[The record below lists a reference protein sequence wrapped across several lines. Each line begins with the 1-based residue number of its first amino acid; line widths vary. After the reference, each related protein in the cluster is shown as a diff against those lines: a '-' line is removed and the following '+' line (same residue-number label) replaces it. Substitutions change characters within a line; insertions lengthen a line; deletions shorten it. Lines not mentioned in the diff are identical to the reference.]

1 MLRVD
6 VFSPLPTALA
16 TALRDHDQGLRRE
29 LRILGSV
36 LALGGFGIA
45 AFITQYVVRM
55 ERVLAPRKEEWLP
68 GLVALGV
75 FGVGVFLRR
84 LAHTA
89 GLMKR
94 LVARLPEVRVVRL
107 EKVHR
112 RYGFWLNVA
121 FLFDGGEKELLP
133 VGDGMVATDP
143 RAQQVLADARSVC
156 PGLRSE

>member
-1 MLRVD
+1 MFRVD

-36 LALGGFGIA
+36 LALGGFGVA

-55 ERVLAPRKEEWLP
+55 ARAPRPEEWIPWL
-68 GLVALGV
+68 GALVV

-94 LVARLPEVRVVRL
+94 LIARLPEVRVVRL

-112 RYGFWLNVA
+112 RYGFGLNVA
-121 FLFDGGEKELLP
+121 FLFDDGEKEFLP
-133 VGDGMVATDP
+133 LGDGLPPTDP

>member
-1 MLRVD
+1 MFRVD

-36 LALGGFGIA
+36 LALGGFGVA

-55 ERVLAPRKEEWLP
+55 ARAPRPEEWIP
-68 GLVALGV
+68 GLVALVV

-133 VGDGMVATDP
+133 VGDGMAPTDP

>member
-1 MLRVD
+1 MFRVD

-36 LALGGFGIA
+36 LALGGFGVA

-55 ERVLAPRKEEWLP
+55 ARAPRPEEWIP
-68 GLVALGV
+68 WLVA
-75 FGVGVFLRR
+75 

-94 LVARLPEVRVVRL
+94 LIARLPEVRVVRL

-112 RYGFWLNVA
+112 RYGFGLNVA
-121 FLFDGGEKELLP
+121 FLFDDGEKEFLP
-133 VGDGMVATDP
+133 LGYGLPPTDP